1 MTSWKWGVWILKRRR
16 SSKPLY
22 ACTTPARHIA
32 AVLLALLSLANVLS
46 PLVLPDGVVVVV
58 AVLGVAGL
66 IGAAGLWM
74 LKRWSVWLTIIVC
87 VLNILLAAP
96 GLVFAPNPTLRTL
109 AAVGVVGFALVI
121 LLAVLPSARRA
132 YTYRASPP

>member
-1 MTSWKWGVWILKRRR
+1 MI
-16 SSKPLY
+16 
-22 ACTTPARHIA
+22 IA
-32 AVLLALLSLANVLS
+32 AVLLAVLSLANVVS
-46 PLVLPDGVVVVV
+46 PFLMPADGVQAVIV
-58 AVLGVAGL
+58 VLGVAGL

-74 LKRWSVWLTIIVC
+74 LKRWSLWLAIIVS

-121 LLAVLPSARRA
+121 LLAVLPGTRRT
-132 YTYRASPP
+132 YT

>member
-1 MTSWKWGVWILKRRR
+1 MEVGVWILREGGAANLYMRAR
-16 SSKPLY
+16 PLPV
-22 ACTTPARHIA
+22 TIA
-32 AVLLALLSLANVLS
+32 AVLLALLSLANLLS
-46 PLVLPDGVVVVV
+46 PLLLPDGVVVVV
-58 AVLGVAGL
+58 VVLGVAGL

-121 LLAVLPSARRA
+121 LLALLPSARRA
-132 YTYRASPP
+132 YT